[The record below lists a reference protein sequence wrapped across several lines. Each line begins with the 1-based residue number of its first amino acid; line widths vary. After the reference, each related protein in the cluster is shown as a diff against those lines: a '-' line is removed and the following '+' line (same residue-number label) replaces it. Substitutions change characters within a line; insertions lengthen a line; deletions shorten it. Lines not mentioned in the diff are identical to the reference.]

1 MSPLALRLRSAWS
14 TSLILVVASLVATA
28 CIGARSSGSVRID
41 GSSTVFPITEAVA
54 EEYSLA
60 TRGVR
65 TTVGFSGTGGG
76 GEKFCRGDI
85 DVWNASRH
93 ISESERRACLANGID
108 DVIELEVAIDALTV
122 VVNVNNTWATC
133 MTTEQVRQL
142 FQHDGARTWAD
153 IDPGWPD
160 ERIRFYYPGADSGTF
175 DYFLEAMKLRGASR
189 DEPAH
194 RSDGTASEDDN
205 ILVRGI
211 EGDRY
216 SLGYFGFAYYQDEAA
231 RMRAVAID
239 NGEGCVEPSF
249 QAALSGD
256 YSPLSRPL
264 FIYVRGSDIRERPE
278 VHGFIQFYL
287 DHMQELAAEVGYV
300 SLPDDR
306 LAAMRERV
314 APFVPPRESG
324 QPALAP
330 QPVLVRG
337 NGP

>member
-1 MSPLALRLRSAWS
+1 MPVSALRLRAIPF
-14 TSLILVVASLVATA
+14 LMLVLLAFLFTA
-28 CIGARSSGSVRID
+28 CVGAGSAGSVRID

-54 EEYSLA
+54 EEYSLSP
-60 TRGVR
+60 RGVR

-93 ISESERRACLANGID
+93 ISESERQACAANGID
-108 DVIELEVAIDALTV
+108 DIIEIEVAIDALTV
-122 VVNVNNTWATC
+122 VVNMGNTWATC
-133 MTTEQVRQL
+133 LATAQVRQL
-142 FQHDGARTWAD
+142 FQHEGARTWAD
-153 IDPGWPD
+153 INPEWPD

-175 DYFLEAMKLRGASR
+175 DYFLEAMKLRGVSR
-189 DEPAH
+189 GEPAH

-216 SLGYFGFAYYQDEAA
+216 SVGYFGFAYYQEEAA

-249 QAALSGD
+249 RAALNGD
-256 YSPLSRPL
+256 YRPLSRPL

-278 VHGFIQFYL
+278 VRGFIQFYL

-306 LAAMRERV
+306 LSAMRERV
-314 APFVPPRESG
+314 AAYLPPGETGRPG
-324 QPALAP
+324 GPGR
-330 QPVLVRG
+330 PVLAWAS
-337 NGP
+337 PQ